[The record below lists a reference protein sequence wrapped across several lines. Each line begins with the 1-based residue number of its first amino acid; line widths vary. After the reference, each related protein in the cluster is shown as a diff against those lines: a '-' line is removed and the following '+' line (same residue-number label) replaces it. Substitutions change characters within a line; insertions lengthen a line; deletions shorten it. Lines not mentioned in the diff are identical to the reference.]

1 MSTQVVAKRYGQAL
15 FELAK
20 EKDCLQ
26 SVQQDLQ
33 QILAV
38 IADSTELQGVI
49 ANKLMQAEVKQR
61 VFKQLFDNR
70 INSISLNFLLLVL
83 QKQRENALEQIAKQF
98 NNLADQDAGI
108 VKAKVK
114 SAVRLE
120 PDYLKKLQQ
129 ALGQATKKQVEL
141 ELELDR
147 SIMGGIVVRIGDRII
162 DGSVAAKLKLL
173 EKHLKSVEIV

>member
-83 QKQRENALEQIAKQF
+83 Q
-98 NNLADQDAGI
+98 
-108 VKAKVK
+108 
-114 SAVRLE
+114 
-120 PDYLKKLQQ
+120 
-129 ALGQATKKQVEL
+129 
-141 ELELDR
+141 
-147 SIMGGIVVRIGDRII
+147 
-162 DGSVAAKLKLL
+162 
-173 EKHLKSVEIV
+173 